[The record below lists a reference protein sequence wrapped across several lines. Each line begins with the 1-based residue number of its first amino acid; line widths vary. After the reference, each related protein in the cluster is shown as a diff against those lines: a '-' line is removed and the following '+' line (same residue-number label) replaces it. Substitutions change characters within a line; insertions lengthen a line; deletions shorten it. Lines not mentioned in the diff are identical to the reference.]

1 MTVLSAGARKPML
14 GTHYQGASMNVIR
27 MESAD
32 RPSPVIGEHTDVFL
46 HVRAEYVERMLT
58 AMRSITELSVPVP
71 LISWEILTPGAILS
85 VPVTMNVPVTRP
97 VSS

>member
-32 RPSPVIGEHTDVFL
+32 KPSPVIGEHTGILYTKKYQKIFKHLFKKVVFIIYTIYKQKYPAL
-46 HVRAEYVERMLT
+46 LVP
-58 AMRSITELSVPVP
+58 ISV
-71 LISWEILTPGAILS
+71 
-85 VPVTMNVPVTRP
+85 
-97 VSS
+97 

>member
-32 RPSPVIGEHTDVFL
+32 RPSHVIGEHTGIII
-46 HVRAEYVERMLT
+46 Y
-58 AMRSITELSVPVP
+58 
-71 LISWEILTPGAILS
+71 
-85 VPVTMNVPVTRP
+85 
-97 VSS
+97 